1 MCFFSSGFPVRDD
14 LDGVTF
20 LSEFFSTTEDS
31 LKKKWRILNRQLV
44 GGLEHLFFPIVG
56 RMIQSDFHSIIFFTF
71 FGG

>member
-20 LSEFFSTTEDS
+20 LSEFFLPLKIPS
-31 LKKKWRILNRQLV
+31 KKKWRILNRQLV

-56 RMIQSDFHSIIFFTF
+56 MMIQSDFHSIIFFTF